1 MLKNLLRWYDGAAR
15 PLPWRA
21 PGTSPWAILVCEVMS
36 QQTPVARVEPAWR
49 AWLERWPTPADLAA
63 AAPADVLIMWDRL
76 GYPRRALRLRECAI
90 ALVEG
95 HGGQV
100 PRTREELLAL
110 PGIGPYTA
118 DALLAFAFQQRSVV
132 LDTNIRRVLARV
144 YDGVA
149 LPPAHQTILERTR
162 ADALVPADGP
172 SAARWNAA
180 LMELGALVC
189 TAREPA
195 CSGCPL
201 RAECRWVAAGKP
213 QNAAPRT
220 TQKFT
225 GTQREARG
233 KIMAV
238 LRARRGGCSR
248 PDLLRAS
255 HLSEERFAP
264 ALASLLEDGLA
275 QESEGR
281 YRLPI
286 AAGAATG
293 VAGVGGATGAIQNLS

>member
-1 MLKNLLRWYDGAAR
+1 MLKNLLSWYDGAAR

-36 QQTPVARVEPAWR
+36 QQTPVARVAPAWR
-49 AWLERWPTPADLAA
+49 AWLDRWPTPAALAT
-63 AAPADVLIMWDRL
+63 AAPADVLIMWGRL

-90 ALVEG
+90 ALVER

-100 PRTREELLAL
+100 PRTREDLLAL

-149 LPPAHQTILERTR
+149 LPPAHQTVRERTR

-172 SAARWNAA
+172 GAARCNAA

-195 CSGCPL
+195 CAICPL
-201 RAECRWVAAGKP
+201 RAECHWLAAGKP

-238 LRARRGGCSR
+238 LREHRGGYTR

-255 HLSEERFAP
+255 HLSEKRFVP
-264 ALASLLEDGLA
+264 ALASLIEDGLA
-275 QESEGR
+275 QEVAGR
-281 YRLPI
+281 YHLPI
-286 AAGAATG
+286 AAGAS
-293 VAGVGGATGAIQNLS
+293 AGAVQNVS

>member
-15 PLPWRA
+15 SLPWRA

-36 QQTPVARVEPAWR
+36 QQTPVARVAPAWR
-49 AWLERWPTPADLAA
+49 AWLERWPTPTDLAA

-90 ALVEG
+90 ALVER
-95 HGGQV
+95 HGGRV

-118 DALLAFAFQQRSVV
+118 DALLAFAFQERSVV

-149 LPPAHQTILERTR
+149 LPPTHQTVRERER
-162 ADALVPADGP
+162 AAALVPTDGP
-172 SAARWNAA
+172 GAARWNAA

-201 RAECRWVAAGKP
+201 RAECRWLAAGKP
-213 QNAAPRT
+213 KNAAPRT

-238 LRARRGGCSR
+238 LRKRRGGCSR
-248 PDLLRAS
+248 ADLVRGSKLP
-255 HLSEERFAP
+255 EERFAP
-264 ALASLLEDGLA
+264 ALTSLLKDGLA
-275 QESEGR
+275 QENAGR
-281 YRLPI
+281 YCLPV
-286 AAGAATG
+286 AESATAG
-293 VAGVGGATGAIQNLS
+293 VAQV